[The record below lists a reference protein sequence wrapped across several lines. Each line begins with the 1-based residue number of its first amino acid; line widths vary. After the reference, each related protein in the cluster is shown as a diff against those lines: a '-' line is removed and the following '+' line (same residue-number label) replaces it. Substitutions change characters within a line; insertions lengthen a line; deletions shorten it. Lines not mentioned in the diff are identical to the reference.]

1 MQRLGSRITVSPG
14 RIAKGYDAHR
24 SFLAIQ
30 YRETMYLLIARAFR
44 CGVRGLIVKNV
55 LDAG

>member
-1 MQRLGSRITVSPG
+1 MQAPWQQNHRAPG

-30 YRETMYLLIARAFR
+30 YRETLLIARAFSLR
-44 CGVRGLIVKNV
+44 RSGLIVKN
-55 LDAG
+55 APISR